1 MNHFLLL
8 DFTSSSRVES
18 FHHPLIFSNPQIFLS
33 AKHILWL
40 KKGCELCNGP
50 NSFLSDL
57 VLKVTPFW
65 CHFQAWFWSFYNNSS
80 CFWVRVEKVRND
92 RKKVISLVCC
102 ISRYILRILLRLHF
116 LYFLEAIWCDSFMVF
131 IQKYI
136 EDCESWFLHVIS
148 DDFISGNVMVL
159 AVRKIYFAL
168 YPLQ

>member
-1 MNHFLLL
+1 MVLFWKSMLRLKPTLTPNFSKTRQPWCLSIISDFFFLTSQTVSTGFSSWSSLLSQRVNEVNHFLLL

-18 FHHPLIFSNPQIFLS
+18 FHHPLFFLLPSNFLS

-80 CFWVRVEKVRND
+80 CFL
-92 RKKVISLVCC
+92 S
-102 ISRYILRILLRLHF
+102 
-116 LYFLEAIWCDSFMVF
+116 
-131 IQKYI
+131 
-136 EDCESWFLHVIS
+136 
-148 DDFISGNVMVL
+148 
-159 AVRKIYFAL
+159 
-168 YPLQ
+168 